1 MDLRTGIWVFT
12 FTIILTVPPALWVFQ
27 IVNGVLYEN
36 GTCSNENITKMYN
49 QTIDTS
55 GTVNDFLKSLPS
67 DNAILAEM
75 ICQTDSNDTIN

>member
-1 MDLRTGIWVFT
+1 MDPHAGIWIFIL
-12 FTIILTVPPALWVFQ
+12 TIILTIPPALWVFQ
-27 IVNGVLYEN
+27 FVNGVLYEN
-36 GTCSNENITKMYN
+36 VTCSNENVTKMYN

-75 ICQTDSNDTIN
+75 ICQTDSNVSIN